1 VSTEGEIDSVGDFE
15 VLNAYTFLSLDAAA
29 WNTSDQCVF
38 YLLDPVGWFLNIIH
52 G

>member
-1 VSTEGEIDSVGDFE
+1 MSTEGEIDSVGDFE
-15 VLNAYTFLSLDAAA
+15 VLNAYTFLSLDAA